1 MPRSPDY
8 SDSTDEAERPL
19 RPSPGETITP
29 VLKPNEAR
37 GGVTHHNVR
46 LILAVSL
53 FLVIAAMIVAY
64 FGFFPTPEPME
75 ALPAPPA

>member
-8 SDSTDEAERPL
+8 SDPTDEAE
-19 RPSPGETITP
+19 SPPAMRRGETIAP

-46 LILAVSL
+46 IILAVSL
-53 FLVIAAMIVAY
+53 LAAVAALTIAY
-64 FGFFPTPEPME
+64 LGFFPAAETTT
-75 ALPAPPA
+75 ALPPP